1 MKKKNAFILIIIF
14 LAIPDL
20 YSQSQDYDH
29 SICWEIKSSKTSKP
43 SYILGSVHV
52 LDTTKI
58 DFPIQKVKDLV
69 DVCGC
74 FCSEINDLFQD
85 SSQMKNLVK
94 SVFLTNKKLN
104 IEDSIGGDYYEKLI
118 QIVDSSKGSLRVF
131 RPILSIIKP
140 SFIGLMVTM
149 EKQTSNS
156 NLYAESNFTMD
167 SYFEQYASSKG
178 YGIHALESTQKQ
190 IDMIIGGTY
199 GESIL
204 SLKTSID
211 GFFSN
216 DSIDMMKNYLN
227 QNLRLLKENVY
238 LDSTMIGRNR
248 VMADGIE
255 RLSQE
260 NTVFVVIGAAHLPY
274 KYGVLNILAQR
285 GYIVKPYHLT
295 MNERKKK

>member
-1 MKKKNAFILIIIF
+1 MKRTLVFIFIITF
-14 LAIPDL
+14 LAIPNL
-20 YSQSQDYDH
+20 YSQFKDYDN

-58 DFPIQKVKDLV
+58 NFPIQKVKELV
-69 DVCGC
+69 DDCGC
-74 FCSEINDLFQD
+74 FCNEASINKLLQD
-85 SSQMKNLVK
+85 SAQMRNLAKNI
-94 SVFLTNKKLN
+94 FLTNKKLN

-118 QIVDSSKGSLRVF
+118 QIVDSSKGSLKVLK
-131 RPILSIIKP
+131 PILSRIKP
-140 SFIGLMVTM
+140 SFIGIMVTL

-156 NLYAESNFTMD
+156 NLYVQSNFTMD
-167 SYFEQYASSKG
+167 SYFEQYATSKG
-178 YGIHALESTQKQ
+178 YGIHAFESAQKR
-190 IDMIIGGTY
+190 IDIIFGGTY

-204 SLKTSID
+204 ALKASID

-216 DSIDMMKNYLN
+216 DFIDMMKDYLN
-227 QNLRLLKENVY
+227 QNLRFLKEDIY
-238 LDSTMIGRNR
+238 IDRNR

-255 RLSQE
+255 RLSRE

-285 GYIVKPYHLT
+285 GYSIKPYRLNIT
-295 MNERKKK
+295 EKKKK